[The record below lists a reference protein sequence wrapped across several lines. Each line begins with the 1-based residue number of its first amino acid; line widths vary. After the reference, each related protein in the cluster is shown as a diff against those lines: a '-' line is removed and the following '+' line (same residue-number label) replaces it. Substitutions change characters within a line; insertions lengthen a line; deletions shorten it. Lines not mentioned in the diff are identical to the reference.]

1 MALRPTHP
9 RGAHAE
15 VAPGRGAPQGET
27 VPPRD
32 RPCYEFNPGLPR
44 ASDDRG
50 CVHCR
55 HYLTARCP
63 HLEEFLEDLYE
74 PDPE

>member
-9 RGAHAE
+9 RGVHGDATPHRGGPLR
-15 VAPGRGAPQGET
+15 APLPQW
-27 VPPRD
+27 D
-32 RPCYEFNPGLPR
+32 RPCYEFDPKLPLP
-44 ASDDRG
+44 SDDRG

-55 HYLTARCP
+55 HCLTARCP
-63 HLEEFLEDLYE
+63 HLEEFLEGLEE